1 MNNIWE
7 RLYFCGA
14 CNKFRQLAIHIE
26 LPDMSIH
33 SDLDVNILIV
43 IHMILNGST
52 KHQRKRKKHKL
63 KKNLF
68 CDLKFASWIKLLS
81 KLQ

>member
-1 MNNIWE
+1 M
-7 RLYFCGA
+7 
-14 CNKFRQLAIHIE
+14 KFVIRSMRCLFK
-26 LPDMSIH
+26 DMSIH

-63 KKNLF
+63 NKKFVL
-68 CDLKFASWIKLLS
+68 
-81 KLQ
+81 

>member
-1 MNNIWE
+1 M
-7 RLYFCGA
+7 
-14 CNKFRQLAIHIE
+14 KFVIRSMRCLFK
-26 LPDMSIH
+26 DMSIH

-63 KKNLF
+63 KVKYRCISNNGKKI
-68 CDLKFASWIKLLS
+68 CSLL
-81 KLQ
+81 